1 MLGLV
6 PGQINWEIEGE
17 GLTLARRSV
26 RRCARGPN
34 TFFLVA

>member
-26 RRCARGPN
+26 RQGRSR
-34 TFFLVA
+34 

>member
-6 PGQINWEIEGE
+6 PGQINGESEGE
-17 GLTLARRSV
+17 GLTVARRSV
-26 RRCARGPN
+26 RRCARGPK